1 VFAKQISFFFLL
13 FNELVWFSYAV
24 NELLPWFLK
33 SILLFLFEYILFIFQ
48 NTNFFFKSLENLFT
62 FSPIF
67 LMKICWKRHLKW
79 CIFSGKK
86 KICPIFHF
94 HFFKKRKEMFNFIS
108 VEVYCLDLNGKQ
120 NKKNH
125 LQYKTILYFLSF
137 FWYSGELRKKEK

>member
-1 VFAKQISFFFLL
+1 MYLSLFSCVCQTNFIFFCFLM
-13 FNELVWFSYAV
+13 NWFSYAV

-48 NTNFFFKSLENLFT
+48 YTNFFFKSLENLFT

-67 LMKICWKRHLKW
+67 FDENLLEATSKVMHFFRQ
-79 CIFSGKK
+79 KK

-108 VEVYCLDLNGKQ
+108 VEVYCWDLNGKP
-120 NKKNH
+120 KKNVFA
-125 LQYKTILYFLSF
+125 I
-137 FWYSGELRKKEK
+137 